1 MSLIKCPECYKD
13 VSDKAESCPN
23 CGFSIRDYRESLQ
36 KAKSIEE
43 EKEKLKDK
51 MNRELKEIDNLP
63 KPIRKPTISD
73 AILSGNRWVFLIV
86 FIIDAISI
94 IGLLYYLIAYGL
106 FSWALLIFSI
116 ILSLLVYAG
125 WSDIKTTHKSN
136 LEDYMNFDGY
146 KEKRKNQV
154 RNNYELQLKRID
166 SAATVQK
173 PSEPS
178 SVNVGLRCPVC
189 KSSNVR
195 RISTTSRVTSV
206 AMVGLASSKIGK
218 QYECKNCKHKW

>member
-36 KAKSIEE
+36 KAKSREE

-63 KPIRKPTISD
+63 KPISKPTISD

-94 IGLLYYLIAYGL
+94 IGLLYFLIAYGL
-106 FSWALLIFSI
+106 FSWALLILSI

-136 LEDYMNFDGY
+136 LKDYMNFDGY
-146 KEKRKNQV
+146 KEKRKAQV

-178 SVNVGLRCPVC
+178 SVNVGLRCPAC
-189 KSSNVR
+189 KSSKVR
-195 RISTTSRVTSV
+195 RISTTSRVVSV
-206 AMVGLASSKIGK
+206 AMVGVASSKIGK
-218 QYECKNCKHKW
+218 SMECLNCGYKF